1 MGRLLS
7 FSTLLAMLVVAVITV
22 PRNTAVSNFLSWV
35 PPPKPFISPFADSIL
50 FAISIMATSILLC
63 AAIRPS
69 RRVLLKQISL
79 LRDQVVSLRVALVKD
94 QHGLIGVEEGERRYR
109 ELQDAIA
116 RRIRK
121 LASAAEENI
130 YRTKRNMTRMISLHP
145 HQAMIDFCIHD
156 IDFLKELV
164 KDYSRGRR

>member
-7 FSTLLAMLVVAVITV
+7 FSTLLAMLLVAVITV

-94 QHGLIGVEEGERRYR
+94 QHWGVNVR
-109 ELQDAIA
+109 EAI
-116 RRIRK
+116 
-121 LASAAEENI
+121 
-130 YRTKRNMTRMISLHP
+130 
-145 HQAMIDFCIHD
+145 
-156 IDFLKELV
+156 
-164 KDYSRGRR
+164 RGRPAPTSR